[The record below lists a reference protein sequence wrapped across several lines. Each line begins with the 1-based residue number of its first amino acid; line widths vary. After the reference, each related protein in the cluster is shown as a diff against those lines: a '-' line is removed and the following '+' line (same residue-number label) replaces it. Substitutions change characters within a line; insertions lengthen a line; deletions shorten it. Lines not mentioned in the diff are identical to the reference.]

1 MTDPEDHVEKVQ
13 FNSSLQ
19 NSYRKLAQEE
29 NQKRNWRKIAEDSHG
44 LRLSEPA
51 VLQVCSGIYYYIL
64 LDFAD
69 LYGADAKRRK
79 NID

>member
-29 NQKRNWRKIAEDSHG
+29 N
-44 LRLSEPA
+44 
-51 VLQVCSGIYYYIL
+51 
-64 LDFAD
+64 
-69 LYGADAKRRK
+69 
-79 NID
+79 